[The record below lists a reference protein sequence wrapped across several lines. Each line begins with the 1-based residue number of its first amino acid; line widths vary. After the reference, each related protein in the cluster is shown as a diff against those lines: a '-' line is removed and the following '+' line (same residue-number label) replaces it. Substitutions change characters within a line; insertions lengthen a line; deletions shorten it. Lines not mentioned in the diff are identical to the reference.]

1 MTLLEQIN
9 AASERNNQES
19 RLEAVANFKARGLDR
34 ETARELCEYLQGD
47 LHPAERTV
55 VAQVLG
61 YHKAAVR
68 FPEVG
73 AALHAQA
80 ERESDVIAL
89 RALVFALQGC
99 DVITQFLSARDVR
112 VVLEAVIQAPTNTI
126 SLQALLQSAFNGG
139 LPNRPFGALCCRL
152 NAFDDIVPHVVAFL
166 MTAEF
171 KDVGL
176 GFDERVLQIFAVL
189 PQVILFESLID
200 VRGELERTY
209 KTIWPGI
216 WRRERQRR
224 LLEQFVEM
232 VARRGS
238 DVALVESVLHRVV
251 GDEQSYGHY
260 VRFVRALLGV
270 LNTKMA
276 LAWIAA
282 CDTLGK
288 KADRALLSRL
298 AETLITLV
306 KTSPLIIDE
315 AQAVLGKW
323 ESQLPGVRMKAFH
336 AAR

>member
-1 MTLLEQIN
+1 MTLREQIH
-9 AASERNNQES
+9 AASERNRDES
-19 RLEAVANFKARGLDR
+19 RLAAVSSFKARVLDR

-47 LHPAERTV
+47 LYPAERTV

-61 YHKAAVR
+61 YHKGAVR

-99 DVITQFLSARDVR
+99 DAVTQFLNNRDVG
-112 VVLEAVIQAPTNTI
+112 VVLEAVIGAPAHTI
-126 SLQALLQSAFNGG
+126 SLQALLLSAFNG
-139 LPNRPFGALCCRL
+139 LPNRPFEALCCRL
-152 NAFDDIVPHVVAFL
+152 MAFEDIVPHVVAFL

-171 KDVGL
+171 KDVGKV
-176 GFDERVLQIFAVL
+176 FDERVRQIFAML
-189 PQVILFESLID
+189 PQLALFESLID

-224 LLEQFVEM
+224 LLEQFVETI
-232 VARRGS
+232 AGQGAG
-238 DVALVESVLHRVV
+238 VALIDGVLNRVV
-251 GDEQSYGHY
+251 VDEQSYGHY
-260 VRFVRALLGV
+260 VRFVRAFLGV

-276 LAWIAA
+276 LAWISA
-282 CDTLGK
+282 CDLLGE
-288 KADRALLSRL
+288 KADRARLSRL
-298 AETLITLV
+298 AETLVTLV
-306 KTSPLIIDE
+306 KASPLIIDE

-323 ESQLPGVRMKAFH
+323 EAQLPGVRMKAFH